1 MDLPRP
7 AIQNVTQGMQNPGS
21 DAGVLFEQTARMA
34 GTAQRTLTPVATSR
48 RKIRNVTLKKR
59 LHARWDIP
67 VMHTRSKYTMV
78 CVDNFKKYF
87 ARESQSEPTVRP
99 LVAQSN
105 VGAGSRLIQN
115 PIEHGAQALVTQAS
129 VAGNAFA

>member
-1 MDLPRP
+1 
-7 AIQNVTQGMQNPGS
+7 MQNPGS
-21 DAGVLFEQTARMA
+21 DAGVFVWADGRVA
-34 GTAQRTLTPVATSR
+34 DIAPRILTPVATSR

-59 LHARWDIP
+59 LHARRDFP
-67 VMHTRSKYTMV
+67 AMHTLRKYTMV

-115 PIEHGAQALVTQAS
+115 PIEHGTRVFVTLVS

>member
-1 MDLPRP
+1 MDFLRP
-7 AIQNVTQGMQNPGS
+7 ALKALRKVCETPAAMPGF
-21 DAGVLFEQTARMA
+21 LFEQTGRMA
-34 GTAQRTLTPVATSR
+34 GTASGTLTPVATSR

-67 VMHTRSKYTMV
+67 AMHTLRRYTMV
-78 CVDNFKKYF
+78 WVDNFKKYF
-87 ARESQSEPTVRP
+87 VRESQSEPTVRP

-115 PIEHGAQALVTQAS
+115 SIEHGTRGFVTLVS
-129 VAGNAFA
+129 VAENAFA